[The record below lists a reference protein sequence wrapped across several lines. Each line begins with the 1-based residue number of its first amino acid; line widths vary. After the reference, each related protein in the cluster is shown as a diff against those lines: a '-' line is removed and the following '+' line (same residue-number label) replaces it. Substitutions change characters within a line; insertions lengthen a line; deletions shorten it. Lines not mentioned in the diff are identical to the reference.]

1 VSGTLISADITTL
14 MGPSASLTNALCYL
28 IDGASHPIWG
38 GQIVPAL
45 GTTGS
50 ASQHITIGP
59 MRAGF
64 TNGLNFL
71 VSTTTLAAGA
81 GMAINIYYTTP

>member
-1 VSGTLISADITTL
+1 

-64 TNGLNFL
+64 TNGLNFS
-71 VSTTTLAAGA
+71 VATTTLAAGA
-81 GMAINIYYTTP
+81 GMAINVYYTTP